1 MKLLL
6 LTSWWIIYK
15 RRKYYIFVVNFV
27 FVLLFSGFDTLT
39 AQGKMG
45 MVCRTFSVLTLTCY
59 LILNNKILD
68 LIG

>member
-27 FVLLFSGFDTLT
+27 FVLLFSGFDTLN

-45 MVCRTFSVLTLTCY
+45 MVCRTFSILTLTCY